1 MEVVRLNTG
10 GWARLVVNAIMRR
23 VSPLHFKYY
32 FSSGTPISGRGA
44 PVLRTSSV
52 EAGAEVDA
60 EVMAVEV
67 LEGPPE
73 PQPPGMV
80 GYPMPHFATSM
91 EAIANLYEEIKSH
104 NLH

>member
-1 MEVVRLNTG
+1 M
-10 GWARLVVNAIMRR
+10 MRR

-32 FSSGTPISGRGA
+32 FSTGTPITGRGA
-44 PVLRTSSV
+44 PVLRTLEGKV
-52 EAGAEVDA
+52 GAEAKAVPAKA
-60 EVMAVEV
+60 EIIAVEV

-73 PQPPGMV
+73 PHPPGMV

-91 EAIANLYEEIKSH
+91 ETIANMYEELKSQ